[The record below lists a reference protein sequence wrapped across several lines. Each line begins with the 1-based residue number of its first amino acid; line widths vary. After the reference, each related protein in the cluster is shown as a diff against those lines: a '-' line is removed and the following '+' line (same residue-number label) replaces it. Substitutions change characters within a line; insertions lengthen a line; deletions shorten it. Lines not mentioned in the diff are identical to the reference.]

1 MIKKASLI
9 IILFSLTIA
18 QVSMSD
24 VRKLSEDQIDAI
36 REELKSAPVSVPQT
50 GLDKPE
56 IIQKVEKSQRRK
68 F

>member
-1 MIKKASLI
+1 MVVIINNLLNNERGLNLSMIKKASLI

-36 REELKSAPVSVPQT
+36 R
-50 GLDKPE
+50 
-56 IIQKVEKSQRRK
+56 
-68 F
+68 